1 MLKQIIKRSAQVLLA
16 GAGPHRWPVPAP
28 RLLVLMYHRVLPRD
42 DVRATIEQPGMIV
55 TPETFALHL
64 ALLKRYFAMVKLGD
78 WLRASAAGA
87 PVPAQACAITFDDGW
102 RDNLEFG
109 FPALQRAAV
118 PATVFLVSDLVG
130 TSRPFWPQRLA
141 MALCAAARDCA
152 IWQAAEFRWL
162 RALGAGYR
170 FDAVP
175 PSSAELDDIVCRA
188 KGFTEDELHAR
199 LDAMEPLLDAFPALP
214 PPLLDWDQARA
225 MHASGL
231 VEFGSHTRRHV
242 RMTPALS
249 RDRLHD
255 EIAGSKALIA
265 HHLGCE
271 VDLFCYPNGDMTPAA
286 EQIVQAHY
294 AGACTTRKGWHG
306 RGKHPYRIR
315 RIGVHEDVSRDATA
329 FLARL
334 SGWI

>member
-1 MLKQIIKRSAQVLLA
+1 MLKQTIKRSAQVVLA
-16 GAGPHRWPVPAP
+16 QVGPHRWPAVAP

-42 DVRATIEQPGMIV
+42 DIRATIEQPGMIV
-55 TPETFALHL
+55 TPQTFALHL
-64 ALLKRYFAMVKLGD
+64 ELLKRHFAMVKLGD

-87 PVPAQACAITFDDGW
+87 PVPAKACAITFDDGW
-102 RDNLEFG
+102 RDNFEFG

-118 PATVFLVSDLVG
+118 PATIFLVSDLIG

-141 MALCAAARDCA
+141 MALCGAARDRA
-152 IWQAAEFRWL
+152 VWQSAEFRWL
-162 RALGAGYR
+162 RGLGADYR

-175 PSSAELDDIVCRA
+175 PNAAELDDIVSRA

-199 LDAMEPLLDAFPALP
+199 LDAMEPLLGAAPALP
-214 PPLLDWDQARA
+214 PPLLDWDEVRA
-225 MHASGL
+225 MQASGL

-242 RMTPALS
+242 RMAPALS
-249 RDRLHD
+249 RDRLDD

-265 HHLGCE
+265 QHLGSD

-286 EQIVQAHY
+286 EQTVRAHY

-306 RGKHPYRIR
+306 RGKDPYRIR
-315 RIGVHEDVSRDATA
+315 RIGMHDDVSRDPTA